1 MKKTIIPEGGAK
13 PIGPYSPGMQAEN
26 MLFVSGQTGTDPA
39 TGKLPDDVGEQAEQ
53 TLINLGSVLRS
64 AGFDYS
70 DIVKTLVF
78 LTDMDDF
85 AKVNEVY
92 KRFFSE
98 PYPARSCVQV
108 SKLPGG
114 PKVEIECIAVS

>member
-1 MKKTIIPEGGAK
+1 MKKSIIPEKGAK
-13 PIGPYSPGMQAEN
+13 PIGPYSPGIQAEN
-26 MLFVSGQTGTDPA
+26 MLFVSGQTGNDPA
-39 TGKLPDDVGEQAEQ
+39 TGKTADDVETQTEQ
-53 TLINLGSVLRS
+53 TLINLGSILKA

-70 DIVKTLVF
+70 HVVKTLVF

-85 AKVNEVY
+85 VKVNDVY
-92 KRFFSE
+92 KKFFSE

-114 PKVEIECIAVS
+114 PKIEIECIAVR